1 MQILHLRCFSTL
13 LSYFL
18 IFLFLLFFF
27 SISSPTAQVT
37 LSVFSPP
44 PPPPKLSPPERRA
57 GSSPPRNH
65 TSSPPQ
71 RSLWLLQRS
80 ARPRRLLAVAAR
92 FGERRECGGAV
103 EVAGVVLVQPGL
115 EPLSDSVHLKRSIF
129 SIPNFQIEDL
139 AMDGSVGGGS
149 VEEELTAQETALY
162 DRQIRVWGV
171 DAQKRLSKAH
181 MLVCGMNG
189 TTIEVYFFCK
199 NIVLAGVGSLS
210 LMDDHMVT
218 EDDLNANF
226 LIPPDESIYGGRS
239 RAEVCCKSL
248 KDFNPMVRVSVDKGD
263 PSLIDGEFLDKFDIV
278 VVSCASLKT
287 KLFINDN
294 CRKRSKRI
302 AFYTIDCKDSC
313 GEIFVD
319 LQKHSFVQKKPGGET
334 EQQELTYPSLQE
346 TISTPWNNLPRKMT
360 KLYFAMRVL
369 ERVSNSYCSHETTA
383 SSWKEGT
390 SSCMCHPRWYSWSGD

>member
-1 MQILHLRCFSTL
+1 
-13 LSYFL
+13 
-18 IFLFLLFFF
+18 
-27 SISSPTAQVT
+27 
-37 LSVFSPP
+37 
-44 PPPPKLSPPERRA
+44 
-57 GSSPPRNH
+57 
-65 TSSPPQ
+65 
-71 RSLWLLQRS
+71 
-80 ARPRRLLAVAAR
+80 
-92 FGERRECGGAV
+92 
-103 EVAGVVLVQPGL
+103 
-115 EPLSDSVHLKRSIF
+115 
-129 SIPNFQIEDL
+129 
-139 AMDGSVGGGS
+139 MDGSVGGGS

-189 TTIEVYFFCK
+189 TTIEFCK

-360 KLYFAMRVL
+360 KLYFAMRGKNYELSEGHCPGKTTLSDIPAVL
-369 ERVSNSYCSHETTA
+369 AHMKDMCDKMSLNESQIPTA
-383 SSWKEGT
+383 LMKRLLAAGKKEHPPVCAILGGILGQVIK
-390 SSCMCHPRWYSWSGD
+390 SISCKGDPIKNFFYFDAADGKGVIEDIPTPPPSAN